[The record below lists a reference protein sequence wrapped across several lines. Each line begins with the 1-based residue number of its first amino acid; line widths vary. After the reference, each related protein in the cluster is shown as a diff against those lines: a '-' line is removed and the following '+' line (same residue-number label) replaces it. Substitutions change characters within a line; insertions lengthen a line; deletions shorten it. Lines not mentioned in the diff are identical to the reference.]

1 MIVTGTEQTKGTK
14 MKKTIKIECPLIRNY
29 LRAKT
34 LPTIIL
40 IKYLLDE
47 VEEFQNIKLN
57 QVLSKTS
64 LQDLG
69 ITKAYF
75 DGFTFCYELRA

>member
-1 MIVTGTEQTKGTK
+1 MN
-14 MKKTIKIECPLIRNY
+14 KTIKIECPLIRNY
-29 LRAKT
+29 LRAKN
-34 LPTIIL
+34 LPTMIL

-47 VEEFQNIKLN
+47 VKDFKNIKLN
-57 QVLSKTS
+57 QAISKTS

-75 DGFTFCYELRA
+75 EGFTFCYELRA